1 MRRRALLSGTCH
13 IIDTCVCLKSDPAST
28 SDERRLP
35 FRRIDERQEIHC
47 ALGSSQ
53 SSGSRKSGS
62 RVAELWM
69 KDGATPTPRGATEN
83 SACKRLA
90 AKTFFT
96 WYWDQSDCASLYVY
110 ARRRSANKRWFFC
123 WMCCDVKPK
132 GWWYRRGRIARR
144 LHLRYVLGEH
154 VIARYRSQRGVQ
166 GLGEVICHEQHAVC
180 RVKRR
185 CSCS

>member
-1 MRRRALLSGTCH
+1 MGSCDVEGDPVCVRFGKSMRRRALLSGTCH

-90 AKTFFT
+90 AKTF
-96 WYWDQSDCASLYVY
+96 L
-110 ARRRSANKRWFFC
+110 
-123 WMCCDVKPK
+123 
-132 GWWYRRGRIARR
+132 
-144 LHLRYVLGEH
+144 LGTGIK
-154 VIARYRSQRGVQ
+154 VIAQVYTCMQGEGRLIRG
-166 GLGEVICHEQHAVC
+166 GFFAGCAVM
-180 RVKRR
+180 
-185 CSCS
+185 